1 MAAVCA
7 VIQLLA
13 LPPPAPPDTALE
25 ALRAAVQA
33 VGVRFQGLDAAAL
46 RFEAR
51 GHEHKPAT
59 RKHLAEL
66 LAEIRQLRLA

>member
-1 MAAVCA
+1 VH
-7 VIQLLA
+7 
-13 LPPPAPPDTALE
+13 
-25 ALRAAVQA
+25 
-33 VGVRFQGLDAAAL
+33 
-46 RFEAR
+46 